1 MKKLKLRFLFIA
13 TFLLIYGAV
22 FYTNEYY
29 KNVEISDE
37 LNKAAKELKL
47 NFDIS
52 NYHNTEDAEAI
63 EKLMINRGD
72 IIPIMSKA
80 IDADEI
86 QRVKLRDELYNKL
99 AVEFKSMQYKGVTV
113 VLFAFEDNTVF
124 LRLHKPSKYG
134 DSIENVRRSIVLTN
148 KTKKRHTGFE
158 QGKITHAFRNVFPLY
173 NKEGRFIGSVDI
185 SYATD
190 KIQNVISNINKIH
203 THLLIK
209 KSVFDVKIWQKDGVK
224 TKYRESIE
232 NPDYMLTLGREES
245 HLKAD
250 IDKKMIFRNKNYI
263 LKSMQES
270 KQFSIYSVN
279 DKYADIISFVPIKNL
294 KNATAAYLVSYTQN
308 EHIVDII
315 SFFKIINILIFITLI
330 IGLYFT
336 YRQILIKNIMQA
348 EIDTKTQE
356 LQNANTDLEEKIMQ
370 RTNEQNQLLSL
381 FNKGAVSLFK
391 WKNDEQLSIEYA
403 SNNTKE
409 IFGYTKEEF
418 LSGNIGHANIIH
430 KDDGAVFFKEVAD
443 ALEKDLDFFVHKP
456 YRIISKDSKEVWV
469 LDNTLVIKDSNGKVT
484 HFLGYISNITE
495 LKENELEIKA
505 VKERFQL
512 AIDGANDGLWDWNI
526 ETNEVYFSP
535 RWKSML
541 GYEEDEISNSLQEWR
556 RRVHPADIDKAF
568 FNIQEHLL
576 GKTEVYENIHRMKHK
591 NDSWIW
597 VLDRGKALFDSN
609 AKAIR
614 MVGFHTDITRNKEL
628 EENLQHLVEEKTA
641 ENIKQGEALQQQ
653 SKMAAMGEM
662 IGAIAHQ
669 WRQPLNVLSVNIQ
682 NLEYE
687 YEDNLIDEKFIKEFI
702 EKNNRTI
709 SFMSNTIDDFRNFFR
724 VDKEKSYFSVKK
736 AIESSLSMQSAQLKS
751 HNIDSSI
758 TGDDFEIN
766 GYESEFIQVILNLIN
781 NAKDAL
787 IDNEIEK
794 PEINIILKNNE
805 VLIKD
810 NAGGIK
816 EDVLNRIFEP
826 YFTTKEQG
834 KGTGL
839 GLYVSK
845 MIIEDNMGAALKVSN
860 IDNGA
865 MFEIDFN

>member
-1 MKKLKLRFLFIA
+1 MKHLKLKFLFIT
-13 TFLLIYGAV
+13 TFFLIYGVV
-22 FYTNEYY
+22 FYTNVYY
-29 KNVEISDE
+29 RNVEILDE
-37 LNKAAKELKL
+37 LNKTAKELKL

-63 EKLMINRGD
+63 EKLMRNRGD

-80 IDADEI
+80 VDANET
-86 QRVKLRDELYNKL
+86 QRTKLRDELYNKL
-99 AVEFKSMQYKGVTV
+99 SVEFKSMQYKGVTV

-134 DSIENVRRSIVLTN
+134 DNLENVRRSIVLTN
-148 KTKKRHTGFE
+148 KTHKRHTGFE

-190 KIQNVISNINKIH
+190 KIQNVISDINKIH

-209 KSVFDVKIWQKDGVK
+209 KSVFDAKIWQKDGVK
-224 TKYRESIE
+224 TKYRQSVE

-245 HLKAD
+245 HIKAD
-250 IDKKMIFRNKNYI
+250 IGKKMILRNKDYI
-263 LKSMQES
+263 LKSMDES

-279 DKYADIISFVPIKNL
+279 EKYADIISFVPIKNL
-294 KNATAAYLVSYTQN
+294 KDATAAYLVSYTEN
-308 EHIVDII
+308 EHIPDILG
-315 SFFKIINILIFITLI
+315 FFKIINILVFITLI
-330 IGLYFT
+330 IGFYFA
-336 YRQILIKNIMQA
+336 YRQILVKNMMQA
-348 EIDTKTQE
+348 EIDVKTIE
-356 LQNANTDLEEKIMQ
+356 LKNANTDLEEKIIQ

-381 FNKGAVSLFK
+381 FNKGDVSLFK
-391 WKNDEQLSIEYA
+391 WKNDEHWSIEYA
-403 SNNTKE
+403 SNNTKD

-418 LSGNIGHANIIH
+418 LNEDIVYANIIH
-430 KDDGAVFFKEVAD
+430 KDDLLRVTKEMTD
-443 ALEKDLDFFVHKP
+443 TINKKKDFFRHKP
-456 YRIISKDSKEVWV
+456 YRVITKDAKVIWV
-469 LDNTLVIKDSNGKVT
+469 LDNTLVIKNSQGKAT
-484 HFLGYISNITE
+484 HFLGYIS
-495 LKENELEIKA
+495 
-505 VKERFQL
+505 
-512 AIDGANDGLWDWNI
+512 
-526 ETNEVYFSP
+526 
-535 RWKSML
+535 
-541 GYEEDEISNSLQEWR
+541 
-556 RRVHPADIDKAF
+556 
-568 FNIQEHLL
+568 
-576 GKTEVYENIHRMKHK
+576 
-591 NDSWIW
+591 
-597 VLDRGKALFDSN
+597 
-609 AKAIR
+609 
-614 MVGFHTDITRNKEL
+614 DITRNKEL
-628 EENLQHLVEEKTA
+628 EENLQQLVEEKTA

-669 WRQPLNVLSVNIQ
+669 WRQPLSALSVNIQ

-687 YEDNLIDEKFIKEFI
+687 YEDELIDEKSIKEFI

-724 VDKEKSYFSVKK
+724 VDKEKSYFSVKE
-736 AIESSLSMQSAQLKS
+736 AIESSLSMHSAQLKS

-758 TGDDFEIN
+758 IGDNFEVN
-766 GYESEFIQVILNLIN
+766 GYKSEFIQVILNLIN

-787 IDNEIEK
+787 IDNEIAK
-794 PEINIILKNNE
+794 PEINIFLKNNQ
-805 VLIKD
+805 VFIKD

-845 MIIEDNMGAALKVSN
+845 MIIEDNMGASLKVSN

>member
-29 KNVEISDE
+29 KNVEILDE

-72 IIPIMSKA
+72 IIQIMSKA
-80 IDADEI
+80 VDADEI
-86 QRVKLRDELYNKL
+86 QRAKLRNELYNKL
-99 AVEFKSMQYKGVTV
+99 SVEFKSMQYKGVTV

-134 DSIENVRRSIVLTN
+134 DNLQNVRRSIVLTN
-148 KTKKRHTGFE
+148 KTHTRHTGFE

-173 NKEGRFIGSVDI
+173 NKQGRFIGSVDI

-245 HLKAD
+245 HLKAN
-250 IDKKMIFRNKNYI
+250 IGKKMIFRNKNYI

-308 EHIVDII
+308 EHIVDILN
-315 SFFKIINILIFITLI
+315 FFKIINILIFITLI

-418 LSGNIGHANIIH
+418 LSGDIGHANIIH
-430 KDDGAVFFKEVAD
+430 KDDGAVFFQEVAD

-469 LDNTLVIKDSNGKVT
+469 LDNTLIIKDSNGKVT

-609 AKAIR
+609 SKAIR

-687 YEDNLIDEKFIKEFI
+687 YEDNLVDKKFIKEFI

-758 TGDDFEIN
+758 TGDDFEVN

-794 PEINIILKNNE
+794 PEINIILKKNK
-805 VLIKD
+805 VLIED

-860 IDNGA
+860 IANGA